1 MSIRALAQD
10 LYKAQQEVERLR
22 KILREAAPGETDGE
36 RDGITQELRAAQKEM
51 EILRKMLD
59 GEKES
64 GSFRKRFTGFGGRK
78 L

>member
-1 MSIRALAQD
+1 MSIRALARD
-10 LYKAQQEVERLR
+10 LYQARQEVERLQ
-22 KILREAAPGETDGE
+22 KILAEAAPGE
-36 RDGITQELRAAQKEM
+36 RDGITQELRAAQKEL

-64 GSFRKRFTGFGGRK
+64 GSFRQRFAGFGGRK